1 MNKIKE
7 MSLKIGKFAD
17 HHKSG
22 VAAILT
28 LSERAQATSELSAEG
43 CLVLCRIVGKTHLR
57 GVTPL

>member
-1 MNKIKE
+1 

-57 GVTPL
+57 AC